1 MRNSLQDQS
10 VTTALCKLRPA
21 GQESPFPPNSSNLA
35 WCISTVFIL
44 SGFFFSP
51 VCICLFV
58 SGEIAFWLLQTR
70 RTWTWWGGWRSVRNG
85 WRVMFNSQ
93 AWTSRAGVG
102 MFFPQHK
109 QTTATGSNYSPRRSS
124 TVSLFFVIHW
134 IPAFHS
140 LNQIR
145 SALQPATGTCR
156 GPLAYY

>member
-44 SGFFFSP
+44 SGFPPPFVF
-51 VCICLFV
+51 VCLSRV
-58 SGEIAFWLLQTR
+58 RSHSGYCKHR